1 MSSPSVHS
9 NFPAA
14 NQKEMKTNKLP
25 DKKFKDNDF
34 KEQLIIFK
42 QNIDE

>member
-9 NFPAA
+9 NFPTA
-14 NQKEMKTNKLP
+14 NQKEMEMNKLP
-25 DKKFKDNDF
+25 DKEFKGNDF
-34 KEQLIIFK
+34 KEQLMTFK